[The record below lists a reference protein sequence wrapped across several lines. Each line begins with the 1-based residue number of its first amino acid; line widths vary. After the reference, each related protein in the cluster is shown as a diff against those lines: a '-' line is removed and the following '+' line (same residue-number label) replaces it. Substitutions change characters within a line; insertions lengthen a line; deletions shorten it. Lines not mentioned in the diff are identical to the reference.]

1 MASRIPP
8 TPPRPPLFRRLV
20 RENGPAGHRYGR
32 LEDSGSETIRIPEG
46 LRYPQAMMHIED
58 MEVLLNTPHIRPRPE
73 SDVPYEDTEP
83 PIEQYSFDLPAS
95 IGLPAN
101 IGSIVSRRV

>member
-1 MASRIPP
+1 
-8 TPPRPPLFRRLV
+8 
-20 RENGPAGHRYGR
+20 
-32 LEDSGSETIRIPEG
+32 
-46 LRYPQAMMHIED
+46 